1 MTREKLVDLSGY
13 LYEGGWRSSDGPELM
28 QEYGL
33 AFYDAAII
41 CESLADL
48 ESAVVLPRRNKTTRE
63 ELQDL
68 SGCLYEGGWRS
79 SDGPELM
86 QEYGLG
92 LDAVTIICEE
102 LAALAVKNL
111 V

>member
-13 LYEGGWRSSDGPELM
+13 
-28 QEYGL
+28 
-33 AFYDAAII
+33 
-41 CESLADL
+41 
-48 ESAVVLPRRNKTTRE
+48 
-63 ELQDL
+63 
-68 SGCLYEGGWRS
+68 LYEGGWRS